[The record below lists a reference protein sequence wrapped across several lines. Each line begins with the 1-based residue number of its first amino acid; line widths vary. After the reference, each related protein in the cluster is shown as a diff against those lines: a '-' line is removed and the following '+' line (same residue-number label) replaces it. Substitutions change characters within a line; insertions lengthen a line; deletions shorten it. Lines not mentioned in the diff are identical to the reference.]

1 VGPTCFCDGF
11 LPDDE
16 ATFGTASGPL
26 CLDATACRALCDET
40 TGCSGYAMAKG
51 KSRCFL
57 STGDAAEY
65 TPDYDLFTKKTASPC
80 STVADFLVV
89 KGSQT
94 WMKEAEVKKNVGEIF
109 VTQKADLGVD
119 FVVTPDEVVSIEVTG
134 EDLSYAGDRIM
145 VIDCYGSCGL
155 AKPSDY
161 AVIGEPVPA
170 NAFLDRPAL
179 ATAPSDLVVPTSTYL
194 PYTTVSKKYCAEN
207 LKAMPD
213 TNQAG
218 HRCFKKCFE
227 DAPCESAS
235 CFCDGYIPGY
245 DTEDSDSICL
255 ERQQCEWLCELTPG
269 CHSVD
274 MHKTLNRCFLN
285 TESCDV
291 EEAIPTPDYDLL
303 IKTPVDTNTRRLLE
317 TGRKL
322 TQSQVRQL
330 LAAKDPGIS
339 WEKVL
344 RYRDVKIT
352 SAGKYKLCFC
362 DSDLLGGGLC
372 RTPADYS
379 IEIGTV
385 HATGLQCL
393 LSNPRMTRGTCLP
406 QYFGGLRCYDEKV
419 PDIAVPTQY
428 LGIPDPSGQTWDSLT
443 TMMMG
448 FCQYAPAEDAAVFPF
463 CAQYRAS
470 NPPPAFPASTP

>member
-1 VGPTCFCDGF
+1 
-11 LPDDE
+11 
-16 ATFGTASGPL
+16 
-26 CLDATACRALCDET
+26 
-40 TGCSGYAMAKG
+40 
-51 KSRCFL
+51 
-57 STGDAAEY
+57 
-65 TPDYDLFTKKTASPC
+65 
-80 STVADFLVV
+80 VADFLVMNGT
-89 KGSQT
+89 KS
-94 WMKEAEVKKNVGEIF
+94 WMKEMEVKKNVGEIF

-119 FVVTPDEVVSIEVTG
+119 FVVAPDATVSIEITG
-134 EDLSYAGDRIM
+134 EDLSSAGDRIM
-145 VIDCYGSCGL
+145 VIDCYGSCGITK
-155 AKPSDY
+155 ASAY
-161 AVIGEPVPA
+161 ALIGEPVPA
-170 NAFLDRPAL
+170 NAFIDRPSL
-179 ATAPSDLVVPTSTYL
+179 PTAPADLVVPMSTYKTYNKL
-194 PYTTVSKKYCAEN
+194 AGKYCAGN
-207 LKAMPD
+207 LAATPD
-213 TNQAG
+213 TNMAG

-227 DAPCESAS
+227 DAPCEGDS

-285 TESCDV
+285 TDSCDV
-291 EEAIPTPDYDLL
+291 DTAIPTADYDLL
-303 IKTPVDTNTRRLLE
+303 VKAPTDDNTRRLLAR
-317 TGRKL
+317 GRSL
-322 TQSQVRQL
+322 TTAQVREL

-362 DSDLLGGGLC
+362 DSDLLDGALC

-393 LSNPRMTRGTCLP
+393 LSNPKMTRGTCLS
-406 QYFGGLRCYDEKV
+406 QYFGGLRCYDEAV
-419 PDIAVPTQY
+419 PDITVPTQY

-463 CAQYRAS
+463 CAQYRTS
-470 NPPPAFPASTP
+470 NPPPAFPDAKP

>member
-1 VGPTCFCDGF
+1 M
-11 LPDDE
+11 
-16 ATFGTASGPL
+16 SGPL
-26 CLDATACRALCDET
+26 CLDAAACRELCEAT
-40 TGCSGYAMAKG
+40 SGCSGYSMAKG
-51 KSRCFL
+51 LNRCFI
-57 STGDAAEY
+57 STGMAAEY
-65 TPDYDLFTKKTASPC
+65 NPDYDLFSKKATSPC
-80 STVADFLVV
+80 RSVADFLVRAPGPSGV
-89 KGSQT
+89 PMA
-94 WMKEAEVKKNVGEIF
+94 WMKEMEVKRNVGEIF

-119 FVVTPDEVVSIEVTG
+119 FVVTPDEVVSIEITG

-155 AKPSDY
+155 TKPSAY
-161 AVIGEPVPA
+161 AMIGEPVPA
-170 NAFLDRPAL
+170 NAFVDRPSL
-179 ATAPSDLVVPTSTYL
+179 PTAPSDLLVPTSTYL
-194 PYTTVSKKYCAEN
+194 PYTTLPGKYCAEN

-213 TNQAG
+213 TNMAG
-218 HRCFKKCFE
+218 HRCFKKCFA
-227 DAPCESAS
+227 DAPCVGDS

-245 DTEDSDSICL
+245 DTEGSDSICL
-255 ERQQCEWLCELTPG
+255 EKQQCEWLCELTPG

-285 TESCDV
+285 TDSCDV
-291 EEAIPTPDYDLL
+291 SEAIPAVDYDLL
-303 IKTPVDTNTRRLLE
+303 VRTPQDSNTRRLLE
-317 TGRKL
+317 KGRKL
-322 TQSQVRQL
+322 SQTQVRQL

-344 RYRDVKIT
+344 RYREVKIT

-362 DSDLLGGGLC
+362 DSDLLGGALC

-393 LSNPRMTRGTCLP
+393 LSNPKMTRGTCLP
-406 QYFGGLRCYDEKV
+406 QYFGGLRCYDDNV
-419 PDIAVPTQY
+419 PDITVPTQY

-463 CAQYRAS
+463 CAQYRTS
-470 NPPPAFPASTP
+470 NPPPAFPDAKP